1 MPWDLGVAGLARH
14 PFAVLALLLFGQ
26 SSLCGF
32 SSFAFWLVIPAE
44 AGIQLFDVVVVLTVA
59 L

>member
-1 MPWDLGVAGLARH
+1 LGITDALGFGGGGLG
-14 PFAVLALLLFGQ
+14 P
-26 SSLCGF
+26 SSLCSF